1 MKTCRGEIPDRHPEF
16 PPGSKAAYP
25 KPPDEKNPTAN
36 GAPDVDGELEYTP
49 EDDAAIE
56 QWIRQYMTTCWH
68 NIGTCKMA
76 PRESLG
82 VVDENLSVYGVQGLK
97 VADLSI
103 VPENVCNHTMN
114 TALVIGEK
122 AADIFIEELELGHE

>member
-1 MKTCRGEIPDRHPEF
+1 MKTYRGEIPDRNPQF
-16 PPGSKAAYP
+16 PAGSKAAYP
-25 KPPDEKNPTAN
+25 TVTDKGPPPASKADRI
-36 GAPDVDGELEYTP
+36 EYTS

-68 NIGTCKMA
+68 GIGTCKMA
-76 PRESLG
+76 PREASG
-82 VVDENLSVYGVQGLK
+82 VVDENLSVYGTQQLK

-122 AADIFIEELELGHE
+122 AADIFIKELGLGK